1 MDFKDLEN
9 YFERLPDT
17 ILDDAAEIVAET
29 ATEYFKE
36 TFSHKGYDGVPWLPP
51 ENEKDTGSLMVES
64 GALLNSIHPALI
76 SRERVIISAGNNKVP
91 YARVHNEGFT
101 GWVNIPA
108 HTRKGKKVEAHQR
121 EMNIPQ
127 RQYMGKAK
135 EVAQR
140 IHDRLQAHCNANAIR
155 LQ

>member
-1 MDFKDLEN
+1 MNFKELEA
-9 YFERLPDT
+9 YFETLPDRV
-17 ILDDAAEIVAET
+17 LEDAAEIVAET
-29 ATEYFKE
+29 AVEYFKE
-36 TFSHKGYDGVPWLPP
+36 TFSRKGYDGVAWLPP
-51 ENEKDTGSLMVES
+51 KHPKRTGSLMVES
-64 GALLNSIHPALI
+64 GALLNSIHPSLI

-101 GWVNIPA
+101 GWVNVPA
-108 HTRKGKKVEAHQR
+108 HTRKGKQVKAHQR
-121 EMNIPQ
+121 EMRIPQ

-155 LQ
+155 LK